1 MYCKLLLRFLCLL
14 FLIRNARSW
23 LIQANGGNW
32 RGAAVSGEMAEG
44 QPLAAGAG
52 GAIPTGEGAPPPAG
66 GGGEAPP
73 NFGPPPSG
81 GTPPENQAPEA
92 GASE

>member
-1 MYCKLLLRFLCLL
+1 MKKDKELEFEL
-14 FLIRNARSW
+14 AQ
-23 LIQANGGNW
+23 IQANGGNW

-73 NFGPPPSG
+73 PPAGGGSEAPPPFGPPPSG

-92 GASE
+92 